1 MGSEKAWYWIAVG
14 VLALFVSNNLAA
26 RHEGEVRCLAGR
38 GLAAIEQVSGHASQ
52 FGAMTEMLLGRGETG
67 FAQTQTTLARA
78 QTRLASVQTVIAQHE
93 AAFARI
99 QGENAQIITIQELRG
114 RVVCPWQNLRMAVP
128 QPFREWNNLTFG
140 INHNLWRRACLFV
153 IFS

>member
-38 GLAAIEQVSGHASQ
+38 ALAAVEQVSGHASQ
-52 FGAMTEMLLGRGETG
+52 FGAMAEMMLGRGETG

-78 QTRLASVQTVIAQHE
+78 QGRLASVQAVIAQHE

-99 QGENAQIITIQELRG
+99 QGENDQIITMQLG
-114 RVVCPWQNLRMAVP
+114 RTLVCPRQNLRLVTP
-128 QPFREWNNLTFG
+128 ELPLIRTDG
-140 INHNLWRRACLFV
+140 TI
-153 IFS
+153 